1 MGIKTALH
9 RRRSRQCSD
18 VKLLLHLRR
27 LCLRLM
33 GILLPIVRGGSA
45 TGTGAADVSVAVAAA
60 AVIAPYGLSNRL
72 TIGLLGSDDSIG
84 FVSVQSA
91 GVGRAINPST
101 VAAGTTMLIRFST
114 FVSSSPCSRVTN
126 VNARPAAP
134 IRAVRPTRCT

>member
-1 MGIKTALH
+1 MPHIFYNCMSSGDAQIFFTAA
-9 RRRSRQCSD
+9 
-18 VKLLLHLRR
+18 
-27 LCLRLM
+27 
-33 GILLPIVRGGSA
+33 G
-45 TGTGAADVSVAVAAA
+45 GTGAADVSVAVAAA

-114 FVSSSPCSRVTN
+114 FVSSSPG
-126 VNARPAAP
+126 
-134 IRAVRPTRCT
+134 RAVT